1 MKTPGSENIS
11 THQAN
16 AAPLALNSNEIRNVV
31 PHSCGTE
38 RRQEINLPIVGGKF
52 PAAHGSCRKFIGIM
66 VSEWRRVSLNSRLP
80 NLTLASSAFFF
91 IEVTPAN

>member
-1 MKTPGSENIS
+1 
-11 THQAN
+11 
-16 AAPLALNSNEIRNVV
+16 LALNSNEIRNVV

-66 VSEWRRVSLNSRLP
+66 VSE
-80 NLTLASSAFFF
+80 
-91 IEVTPAN
+91 